1 MRERCGVVG
10 VVLGLAACASQPT
23 PSPQAPPSPEPAS
36 PTTTANAVLPALP
49 GRWVEFWALS
59 GGGADTQ
66 CYAFFDDG
74 RFGWHAAAA
83 GSDPDARRWG
93 HYQVEDGALV
103 LSVEGHEQRSGCEG
117 TACRVPFAQ
126 PQQQQ
131 LPLGECPANE
141 EAKSL
146 DPAYVCVSIAGHAFW
161 RDTKAH
167 PEPSQYIP

>member
-1 MRERCGVVG
+1 M
-10 VVLGLAACASQPT
+10 VLLWVAACAAPK
-23 PSPQAPPSPEPAS
+23 PAPQTAPAEPAAVQS
-36 PTTTANAVLPALP
+36 PDASAALPALP

-93 HYQVEDGALV
+93 HYRVEDGALV

-117 TACRVPFAQ
+117 TACRLPFAQ

-141 EAKSL
+141 EARRL

-161 RDTKAH
+161 RDTKAS
-167 PEPSQYIP
+167 PDPAQYIP